1 MRAALLIFALL
12 VVAVPTQASSAELY
26 LQGRIE
32 RTCGPATPTGIVV
45 HHWKSTCPSDD
56 CFSWRLSCSNGARHE
71 LHSAEHPGTTV
82 LEHTFYAWA
91 PWSLAL
97 CMVPFLLYSGL
108 ALLGAERRVLVAAIN
123 VAFLGYFLA
132 AGAALYVSI
141 IGNPWGNWSEA
152 QRIAFLNPYAFGGI
166 LVAFLLINLAA
177 VCRGVEFLFF
187 AHTPHP
193 AYGALMVLADPFQAN
208 RAGGSFMPNL
218 YELIDPIQTA
228 EHYRRETELLN
239 AQRDKLDAQRSFA
252 ESYLRARRALNASSE
267 EGE

>member
-32 RTCGPATPTGIVV
+32 RTCGLPATPTGIVV

-56 CFSWRLSCSNGARHE
+56 CFWWRLPCSNGARHE

-97 CMVPFLLYSGL
+97 CMVPFLLYSGSRSSGPSASSGCRHQRGL
-108 ALLGAERRVLVAAIN
+108 SRLLSGRGRRAVREHYWEPV
-123 VAFLGYFLA
+123 
-132 AGAALYVSI
+132 
-141 IGNPWGNWSEA
+141 GNWSEA
-152 QRIAFLNPYAFGGI
+152 QRVAFLNPYAFGGI
-166 LVAFLLINLAA
+166 LSPFCSSTWPRFA
-177 VCRGVEFLFF
+177 GESSSYFF
-187 AHTPHP
+187 VHTPHP

-208 RAGGSFMPNL
+208 RAGGPFMPNL
-218 YELIDPIQTA
+218 YELIDPRQTA
-228 EHYRRETELLN
+228 EHYRRETELLK